1 MGGFHL
7 FEHDSK
13 ERRDGMSHEED
24 TPVHPLAADN
34 LNGNDKTIDIDFSSF
49 TIPTEA
55 EIQDRGKGDCV
66 AKVLVL
72 LQTSWFAMQCVA
84 RVIER
89 LPVTPLETATLAYAA
104 MNFAI
109 YTVWWN
115 KPLNINR
122 PIRVFR
128 KSAPEV
134 TNNGNQLD
142 SGESESNEAQSLM
155 PGSGETASRLV
166 EEPNCLLKIFKFI
179 VGSQDGEV
187 DLSHE
192 DKVPSFWASN
202 AKKGAGIAYLIM
214 LGVGIF
220 FGAIHYLD
228 WIFPFPT
235 HIERSIWRVSSLVIT
250 FVPIYIPLAMIL
262 GALLGGDMGSEKSG
276 STVFYFA
283 PLSGGI
289 LYIMARV
296 FTLILAF
303 ISLRDLPPG
312 AYDTVSWTTFIPHV

>member
-13 ERRDGMSHEED
+13 ERRDGMSHEKD

-49 TIPTEA
+49 TVPTEA
-55 EIQDRGKGDCV
+55 EIQDRGKGDWL

-72 LQTSWFAMQCVA
+72 FQTSWFVMQCIA

-89 LPVTPLETATLAYAA
+89 LPVTPLEIITFAYAA
-104 MNFAI
+104 MNFVI
-109 YTVWWN
+109 YMCWLN

-128 KSAPEV
+128 KSVPGA
-134 TNNGNQLD
+134 TDNGNQPD

-155 PGSGETASRLV
+155 PGSGETTSKPV
-166 EEPNCLLKIFKFI
+166 EELSGLLKIFKYI
-179 VGSQDGEV
+179 VGGQDGDV
-187 DLSHE
+187 DLSRE
-192 DKVPSFWASN
+192 DGVPMFWAYN
-202 AKKGAGIAYLIM
+202 AKKGAGTANLIM

-220 FGAIHYLD
+220 FGAIHCLD

-235 HIERSIWRVSSLVIT
+235 HIEWSIWRVSSLVIT
-250 FVPIYIPLAMIL
+250 LVPIYIPLAMIL
-262 GALLGGDMGSEKSG
+262 AALLGGAMGFEDFG
-276 STVFYFA
+276 NTVFYFA

-289 LYIMARV
+289 LYVMARV

-312 AYDTVSWTTFIPHV
+312 GYDTVSWTTFIPHV